1 MTEFS
6 LEMIRGRMIRNVAR
20 HAPTYVK
27 VQPDVMSTELVNGE
41 LVAVGRRNVH
51 VRTATTSPGMTT
63 VYSPYAVVE
72 LI

>member
-6 LEMIRGRMIRNVAR
+6 LEMIRGRMIGNVAR
-20 HAPTYVK
+20 HRTTYVR

-51 VRTATTSPGMTT
+51 VRTATTAPDHVT
-63 VYSPYAVVE
+63 VYSPSSVVE
-72 LI
+72 MI